1 MSIVTRKRNGTM
13 NKQPLLSI
21 CIPTWNRSKYL
32 SISLDRFKQQFTEID
47 NKDVELLISDNH
59 SDDDTPQVVQ
69 SYIKQGLPITYNR
82 NEENIGAAKNF
93 IKCMELASGKYIWL
107 LGDDDF
113 LLPAALKY
121 LIEQMKKG
129 DYGLIHL
136 KDRTVPHQK
145 NDIEISDN
153 KEIFLQEVSYWLT
166 FMSSNIFLKESVPLI
181 ENKECYLWTHLLQVP
196 FYLQSSFLRK
206 NNLMIRK
213 PMMDTAADGSSNGG
227 FNYFEVFVKGYLFII
242 GEGVRKGFY
251 SIKFYNSLKKDIYV
265 KFLAVKIFR
274 HLILKKNVRS
284 ESELNKRNG
293 FEIKGAWKIL
303 LKNYGFEWYFWVS
316 FISEPV
322 KWFIRKTKGF
332 IAR

>member
-1 MSIVTRKRNGTM
+1 M

-32 SISLDRFKQQFTEID
+32 SISLARLKLQFSEI
-47 NKDVELLISDNH
+47 NSKDVELLISDNH
-59 SDDDTPQVVQ
+59 SEDETPQVVQ
-69 SYIKQGLPITYNR
+69 SYIKQGLHITYNR
-82 NEENIGAAKNF
+82 NEENVGAARNF

-113 LLPAALKY
+113 LLPGALKY
-121 LIEQMKKG
+121 LIEQIKKG

-136 KDRTVPHQK
+136 KDRSIPHQK

-166 FMSSNIFLKESVPLI
+166 FMSSNLFLKESVSLI

-206 NNLMIRK
+206 NNLMIRR
-213 PMMDTAADGSSNGG
+213 PMMDTAADASSNGG
-227 FNYFEVFVKGYLFII
+227 FNYFEVFIKGYLFII
-242 GEGVRKGFY
+242 REGVRKGFY
-251 SIKFYNSLKKDIYV
+251 SKNFFNTLKKDIYV
-265 KFLAVKIFR
+265 NFLARRIFR
-274 HLILKKNVRS
+274 YLILKRNVRP
-284 ESELNKRNG
+284 EYELNKRNG
-293 FEIKGAWKIL
+293 FEIKGAWKML

-316 FISEPV
+316 LISEPV
-322 KWFIRKTKGF
+322 KWFIRKIKEF
-332 IAR
+332 IAK